1 MPASKRVEI
10 SEQQQPRTL
19 LGDSDVI
26 QRILQHIAGNTTDI
40 GERTWQEP
48 VAHYTCQQR
57 FAAEMKLLNRHYL
70 VYCPSASLINT
81 GAYLA
86 RELNA
91 LPLVV
96 VRGEDGQVKAFKNAC
111 RHRGVQVAQ
120 GSGRASAFVCPYH
133 AWTYAIDGTLSVVPH
148 EQGFPELDKCSRS
161 LVEVDCQESQ
171 GLIFVCLQ
179 DDSALVP
186 LEMLS
191 GIPPLIP
198 EGYRIHQQSE
208 NELPANWKLVLE
220 SFLEGYHIRSTHP
233 RSFYPVQYDNL
244 NVVEKFGPHSR
255 VTFPY
260 RAIEKLRTK
269 PSSQWTAGARL
280 TYVYHLFPNI
290 IISTHPGFK
299 VLILLEPMAVNKT
312 KQMTYIL
319 TDIDGENSEKMALL
333 DAAITVANSGI
344 DEDRQMIISGQI
356 GLATGANE
364 YLQFGLF
371 ESAIVHFH
379 STLSEALNLSKLTG
393 DKDLDT
399 EV

>member
-1 MPASKRVEI
+1 
-10 SEQQQPRTL
+10 
-19 LGDSDVI
+19 
-26 QRILQHIAGNTTDI
+26 
-40 GERTWQEP
+40 
-48 VAHYTCQQR
+48 
-57 FAAEMKLLNRHYL
+57 
-70 VYCPSASLINT
+70 
-81 GAYLA
+81 
-86 RELNA
+86 
-91 LPLVV
+91 
-96 VRGEDGQVKAFKNAC
+96 
-111 RHRGVQVAQ
+111 
-120 GSGRASAFVCPYH
+120 
-133 AWTYAIDGTLSVVPH
+133 VPH